1 MVSDV
6 DFGIPKNYS
15 SAIGLEPELLS
26 QLKITYKFTNFFIS
40 ISSAHSG
47 FSCFSLCECSKK
59 LLLG

>member
-15 SAIGLEPELLS
+15 SVIGLEPELLS
-26 QLKITYKFTNFFIS
+26 QLKINYKFTNFFIS

-47 FSCFSLCECSKK
+47 FSF
-59 LLLG
+59 